1 MTILH
6 RRVYMAFFE
15 CFTYVQI
22 EELLKQK
29 LLNEKY
35 FLHTNENIFFY
46 VSMKYIFT
54 YQ

>member
-6 RRVYMAFFE
+6 RRVYIAFFE

-35 FLHTNENIFFY
+35 FYIQMKIFF
-46 VSMKYIFT
+46 FT
-54 YQ
+54 CQ